1 MSNRS
6 KKLTIIFFIN
16 TEIHKNYLLY
26 VWYYN
31 VVTELVNT
39 VFLFLD
45 TFKGQTE
52 F

>member
-1 MSNRS
+1 
-6 KKLTIIFFIN
+6 LIN

-26 VWYYN
+26 AWYYN
-31 VVTELVNT
+31 VVAELENT

-45 TFKGQTE
+45 TIKGQTE